1 MAFTATTGAVP
12 AVGWALF
19 TVSLIWST
27 AYDTQYAMTD
37 RDDDIKI
44 GIKSTAILLGDW
56 DVPAVAIMQA
66 TVLAGLAAIGLWL
79 GLGLFWWLG
88 LAGAAGLV
96 VYQMVLI
103 KDRDPAL
110 CFKAFLNNHYFGMAV
125 FAGLAIDRL
134 LPN

>member
-1 MAFTATTGAVP
+1 
-12 AVGWALF
+12 
-19 TVSLIWST
+19 
-27 AYDTQYAMTD
+27 
-37 RDDDIKI
+37 
-44 GIKSTAILLGDW
+44 
-56 DVPAVAIMQA
+56 MQA

-79 GLGLFWWLG
+79 GFGLFWWLG
-88 LAGAAGLV
+88 LALAAGLV

-134 LPN
+134 LAN